1 MPRGSTPRR
10 EVKEKGER
18 SSRLRPGRVR
28 QTNTPP
34 PPVTGTAKNLLR
46 LVRLVSRS
54 SPGGAQATSAFSR
67 LPGSAKPSAFQ
78 RRCIV
83 NVRYAST
90 RTPGGWKAHGTYIE
104 RESAKGDRL
113 PSEREAATEIG
124 SQPPDPDRLGLA
136 REHPLGRLA
145 ESWQKAGDTRMFKI
159 ILSPEDANVDFQRTA
174 NDMVARIE
182 QYTGA
187 PVEWGGVLETEVG
200 EEYFQHARQKLQR
213 LRPS

>member
-1 MPRGSTPRR
+1 MPRASIPQR
-10 EVKEKGER
+10 EVNEKGER
-18 SSRLRPGRVR
+18 SSRIRPGRVR
-28 QTNTPP
+28 QTKTLPP
-34 PPVTGTAKNLLR
+34 RITGTAKNLFR

-113 PSEREAATEIG
+113 PSEREAATEIAAKLPIPTALDWRG
-124 SQPPDPDRLGLA
+124 STRSDGWRRAGKRQGTRAVQDYPLSRRRKRGLPAHRKRHGCPDRAVHGSA
-136 REHPLGRLA
+136 CRMGRC
-145 ESWQKAGDTRMFKI
+145 
-159 ILSPEDANVDFQRTA
+159 P
-174 NDMVARIE
+174 
-182 QYTGA
+182 
-187 PVEWGGVLETEVG
+187 
-200 EEYFQHARQKLQR
+200 
-213 LRPS
+213 